1 MKLRTFAVTSTSA
14 IVAISCMVAGAL
26 TIATSYVDEQ
36 ALAIASALERVRI
49 IEEMEV
55 DLLVHNR
62 ESLLYR
68 LGGGKEHALARD
80 AAAQQLRRWE
90 EELPRR
96 DEETARLI
104 AAVERHVDAYFEA
117 QQRTGASEEESLAA
131 FDRGADSIDR
141 ALASMEQLLERQI
154 AEARHA
160 RAQAALWNRASDI
173 AGLVAIIVLLGM
185 AALVPWLTSR
195 HVYQPLL
202 ALRAAIGRYAE
213 GEPDAR
219 AEPHGVDEL
228 REIAAAFNAMATAL
242 AQQRRRQLGV
252 LASVAHDLRNPLA
265 ALKLSVDRVRPDR
278 PLPPEDKLRDVL
290 ARVGNQVDRCNR
302 MLSDLLDLAR
312 LEGGQLELRWERRD
326 ARDLCRDVV
335 ELYRSASASHEI
347 SLSAPE
353 EPAPIRCDPLRI
365 EQVMNNLVANAI
377 KYSPAGGAVRVVVSS
392 SGEEIR
398 VAVSDEGVGIAKEE
412 QGKLFQ
418 PYARA
423 PSSRDVAAGVGLGLW
438 AARRLVE
445 AHGGRIELQSAPG
458 AGSTFTVHLPRARP
472 EAEG

>member
-1 MKLRTFAVTSTSA
+1 MKLRTFAITSTSA

-26 TIATSYVDEQ
+26 TIVTSYVDEQ
-36 ALAIASALERVRI
+36 ALAIAGALERVRV

-68 LGGGKEHALARD
+68 LDRGEEHAFARD

-90 EELPRR
+90 EELPRG
-96 DEETARLI
+96 DGDTARLI
-104 AAVERHVDAYFEA
+104 AAVKRHVDAYLEA
-117 QQRTGASEEESLAA
+117 HQRAEASEEPALAA
-131 FDRGADSIDR
+131 FDRGADTIDR

-173 AGLVAIIVLLGM
+173 AGLTAVLVLIGM
-185 AALVPWLTSR
+185 AALVPWLTAR
-195 HVYQPLL
+195 NVYRPLR
-202 ALRAAIGRYAE
+202 ALRAAIGRYAS
-213 GEPDAR
+213 GDPDAR
-219 AEPHGVDEL
+219 AEPRGVAEL
-228 REIAAAFNAMATAL
+228 REIAVAFNDMAAAL
-242 AQQRRRQLGV
+242 TQQRRHRLGV

-265 ALKLSVDRVRPDR
+265 ALRLNVDRVRPDR
-278 PLPPEDKLRDVL
+278 PLPPEDRLRQIL
-290 ARVGNQVDRCNR
+290 ARVGSQVDRCNR

-335 ELYRSASASHEI
+335 ELYRSTSASHEI

-353 EPAPIRCDPLRI
+353 EPAPIRCDPLRM
-365 EQVMNNLVANAI
+365 EQVLNNLVANAI
-377 KYSPAGGAVRVVVSS
+377 KYSPGGGAVRVAVSN
-392 SGEEIR
+392 SGEEIL
-398 VAVSDEGVGIAKEE
+398 VAVSDEGVGIAEE
-412 QGKLFQ
+412 DQGKLFQ

-445 AHGGRIELQSAPG
+445 AHGGRIELRSAPG
-458 AGSTFTVHLPRARP
+458 EGSTFTVHLPRARR
-472 EAEG
+472 EAED